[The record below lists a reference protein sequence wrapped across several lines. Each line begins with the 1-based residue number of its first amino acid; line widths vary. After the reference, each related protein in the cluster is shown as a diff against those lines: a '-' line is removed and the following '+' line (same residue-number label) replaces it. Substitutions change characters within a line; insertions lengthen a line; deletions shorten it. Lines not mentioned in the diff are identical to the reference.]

1 MTFFYIF
8 MSKGAYMTHED
19 KGKYFKKYPEGSK
32 VDDDLRQEIV
42 NQIKKNN
49 ITCKKAEEIAGE
61 TGYSLEETGRAI
73 DILNINI
80 TKCQLGLFGY
90 GETKKIVQPAKE
102 IPPELK
108 ESITSALEN
117 GNLSCLAAWEIAG
130 KLNTSRMKVA
140 SACEALQI
148 KIKPCQLGA
157 F

>member
-1 MTFFYIF
+1 
-8 MSKGAYMTHED
+8 MTHAD
-19 KGKYFKKYPEGSK
+19 KGKYIKKHPEGSK
-32 VDDDLRQEIV
+32 VDDDLKQEIV

-102 IPPELK
+102 ISPELK
-108 ESITSALEN
+108 ESITSALN
-117 GNLSCLAAWEIAG
+117 DGNLSCVAAWEIAG
-130 KLNTSRMKVA
+130 KLNIARMKVCA
-140 SACEALQI
+140 ACEALEI
-148 KIKPCQLGA
+148 KVKPCQLGA

>member
-1 MTFFYIF
+1 
-8 MSKGAYMTHED
+8 MTHAD
-19 KGKYFKKYPEGSK
+19 KGKYIKKHPEGSK
-32 VDDDLRQEIV
+32 VDDDLKQEII

-49 ITCKKAEEIAGE
+49 ITCKKAEEIAEE
-61 TGYSLEETGRAI
+61 TGFSLEETGRAI

-102 IPPELK
+102 ITPELK
-108 ESITSALEN
+108 ENITSALN
-117 GNLSCLAAWEIAG
+117 DGNLSCVAAWEIAK
-130 KLNTSRMKVA
+130 KLNIPRMKVC
-140 SACEALQI
+140 SACEAMQI